1 MQTFLYAASKDANTV
16 NPIGHNKAIN
26 DFVKNHQDVVE
37 NFEELPELD
46 SDYLSIYTREAQR
59 YSQTIR
65 NWVSYAASNQINK
78 QKQFMKTD
86 QAFGKSLYD
95 KIEQLENDKAF
106 VVDVDDKQF
115 NLLKG
120 ASSQI
125 DRQLKDTDKV
135 GLPLYQ
141 LNRIIYKNFQDAL
154 YASGLELPAFLEKT
168 GIMDKV
174 ANL

>member
-1 MQTFLYAASKDANTV
+1 MD
-16 NPIGHNKAIN
+16 
-26 DFVKNHQDVVE
+26 
-37 NFEELPELD
+37 
-46 SDYLSIYTREAQR
+46 
-59 YSQTIR
+59 
-65 NWVSYAASNQINK
+65 NQINK

-106 VVDVDDKQF
+106 VVDVDGEKY

-120 ASSQI
+120 AGTQI

-135 GLPLYQ
+135 GVPLYQ

-168 GIMDKV
+168 GILDQF
-174 ANL
+174 ANLD